1 MRKEF
6 MDRKRREREEAEAAA
21 ADRERAQAEAD
32 EAVIAACYASQLGFA
47 SPIKLSRIPEED
59 DEELQEHHQPNISFF

>member
-1 MRKEF
+1 

-47 SPIKLSRIPEED
+47 SPIKLSRIPED